1 MQPSE
6 SSHGAWFYLLSVAV
20 MPDGPDYFV
29 MMLDQVLEQLPIEA
43 WRGPFGGP
51 VRSRALR
58 ALEAGKVLVLPL
70 AFAIEASEQRLLDST
85 SQAGRRKNVSFD
97 PHTGKLGDSALGAED
112 RAALATM
119 MRRFADAAAG
129 LLTDLLPEYADG
141 LRRARTSFRPTEIE
155 GRDYSLRHDDR
166 LLHVDAFPTRPLR
179 GERIL
184 RLFTNV
190 APDGAVRKWH
200 IGEPFA
206 GYASRFLPLVKPPL
220 PGSAWALQ
228 ATGLTKG
235 RRSLYDHLMLGLH
248 DVGKRDA
255 AYQASCPLIAAEF
268 PPGTTW
274 LCFTDQVLHAAL
286 AGHGALEQTFHL
298 PIEAM
303 RRPEQTPLR
312 VLERLT
318 GRPLV

>member
-1 MQPSE
+1 MT
-6 SSHGAWFYLLSVAV
+6 
-20 MPDGPDYFV
+20 
-29 MMLDQVLEQLPIEA
+29 LDQVLGQLPVDV
-43 WRGPFGGP
+43 WHGPFDATL
-51 VRSRALR
+51 RHRALH
-58 ALEAGKVLVLPL
+58 ALEGGKVLVLPL
-70 AFAIEASEQRLLDST
+70 AFAIDAAERRLLDPSG
-85 SQAGRRKNVSFD
+85 QAGRRKNISFD
-97 PHTGKLGDSALGAED
+97 PHTGKLGDTALNDED
-112 RAALATM
+112 RAGLLAM
-119 MRRFADAAAG
+119 MRRFANAATS
-129 LLTDLLPEYADG
+129 LLTDLLPEYVG
-141 LRRARTSFRPTEIE
+141 QLQRSRTSFRPMEIE
-155 GRDYSLRHDDR
+155 GRTYTLRHDDR

-179 GERIL
+179 GQRIL

-206 GYASRFLPLVKPPL
+206 GYASRFLPLVKGPL

-235 RRSLYDHLMLGLH
+235 RRSLYDHIMLGLH
-248 DVGKRDA
+248 NAGKRDA
-255 AYQASCPLIAAEF
+255 GYQASCPLVAADF

-286 AGHGALEQTFHL
+286 AGHCALEQTFHL
-298 PIEAM
+298 PVEAM
-303 RRPEQTPLR
+303 ARPEQAPLR